1 MILQKYCK
9 KNVQKMSKNMFLTSV
24 RKTHPGIPISGFD
37 PLRLDNRKVE
47 TEVSPSGQVDDAP
60 INCDL

>member
-1 MILQKYCK
+1 
-9 KNVQKMSKNMFLTSV
+9 MSKNMFLTSV

-47 TEVSPSGQVDDAP
+47 TEVSPSGPPLIVTFRTRRLAQKP
-60 INCDL
+60 Q